1 MDGRRSM
8 NRWICAALAASL
20 VGLGAC
26 SGSSS
31 DAAGSCGKVAP
42 CGGNI
47 VGTWK
52 VVTTCSNASAPSGL
66 MTGCAG
72 ETVSSS
78 STSASGTFTFN
89 ADMTYSV
96 SISESNSETVT
107 IPTSC
112 FTSQG
117 GVSVSCSELGQVF
130 GAGTSSSDA
139 GGLSVMCGTSG
150 SNCSC
155 TIDLSVQ
162 NANGSGTYSTS
173 GSNLTIVA
181 ANGSGMGNVDGYCVS
196 GNTLHLIASANDGGT
211 TGTAFAG
218 GDVVLTR

>member
-1 MDGRRSM
+1 MK
-8 NRWICAALAASL
+8 RWIGAALAASL
-20 VGLGAC
+20 VALGAC
-26 SGSSS
+26 SGSSNS
-31 DAAGSCGKVAP
+31 AAGSCGKVSP
-42 CGGNI
+42 CGGNL

-66 MTGCAG
+66 MTGCPG
-72 ETVSSS
+72 ESVSSS
-78 STSASGTFTFN
+78 STNASGTFTFN

-96 SISESNSETVT
+96 SLSETSSETLT

-112 FTSQG
+112 LTSQG

-130 GAGTSSSDA
+130 GSGTSSDA
-139 GGLSVMCGTSG
+139 GGLSVMCGTAG

-162 NANGSGTYSTS
+162 SANGSGTYSTS
-173 GSNLTIVA
+173 GSNLTITT

-196 GNTLHLIASANDGGT
+196 GNTLHLIAAANDGGT
-211 TGTAFAG
+211 TGTAFSG